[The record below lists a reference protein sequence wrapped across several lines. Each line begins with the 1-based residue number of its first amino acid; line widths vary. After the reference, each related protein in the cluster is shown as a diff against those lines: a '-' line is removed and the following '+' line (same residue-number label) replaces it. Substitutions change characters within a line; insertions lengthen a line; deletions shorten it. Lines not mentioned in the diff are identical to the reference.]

1 MIEQLLI
8 LFSLRTLLSILKGE
22 NNMTAMVMGMKEI
35 MAKAQ
40 EGVLGVAGTQKISSV
55 PIQPKKSEA
64 KAGRNSGAIG

>member
-1 MIEQLLI
+1 
-8 LFSLRTLLSILKGE
+8 
-22 NNMTAMVMGMKEI
+22 MTAMVMGMKEI

-55 PIQPKKSEA
+55 HIQPKKSEA